1 MRRILKQKEPDEI
14 EPDRIEGRSF
24 GMVRSETKRAMQ
36 RQLCIEQGYLCCFC
50 ESQIEPIGRDMRI
63 AHFVPQDKDHS
74 LELTWSNLYGCC
86 HGNAEKRVIPSDERT
101 APKKPGSELRA
112 LHCDAK
118 QSNECLDARLRP
130 DSIVE
135 GLILFRSDGSVY
147 CAEAAL
153 TKELEAKL
161 NLNHPRLKKNR
172 VASLDALIDAEAVT
186 KIPATDLIQRV
197 PNARGR
203 LSPYLSYLLAMV
215 S

>member
-86 HGNAEKRVIPSDERT
+86 HGNAKKREIPSDERT
-101 APKKPGSELRA
+101 APKKLGSELRA

-118 QSNECLDARLRP
+118 QDNECLDARLRP
-130 DSIVE
+130 DSIVD
-135 GLILFRSDGSVY
+135 GLILFRPDGSVY
-147 CAEAAL
+147 CAEDAL
-153 TKELEAKL
+153 TKEVEAKL

-172 VASLDALIDAEAVT
+172 VASLDALIFAATELRQPVEGLIARIPDAS
-186 KIPATDLIQRV
+186 
-197 PNARGR
+197 GR